1 MNNRNNFQVQKALTY
16 LMLVQMAQY
25 VPRQHVKTHPRH
37 QPQRSRHV
45 ITQAVVTDDNLDKKN
60 S

>member
-1 MNNRNNFQVQKALTY
+1 
-16 LMLVQMAQY
+16 MLVQMAQY

-45 ITQAVVTDDNLDKKN
+45 IIQAVVTDDNLDKKN